1 MAMTRRAFAI
11 QRLLWLLALAPLLA
25 CSAPSETETVT
36 EPASAPEAAP
46 KAPVPKRTREPMAP
60 RRSNATLR
68 AGSGYFQYV
77 DETGRVRFASTL
89 DEVPERQRSTAGRI
103 SLEQPTARAQAP
115 RQVLSTSQPAT
126 NSKPKVVLY
135 TTESCPWCKR
145 AIAFFDK
152 TGQEYENKDVEHDD
166 DARDEYLKITNGNTG
181 VPVVVI
187 GDQWM
192 QGWNEVRA
200 EQMLAAV
207 KPQP

>member
-1 MAMTRRAFAI
+1 MSRRAFAI
-11 QRLLWLLALAPLLA
+11 HRLLWLLAVAPLLA
-25 CSAPSETETVT
+25 CSPPSETETVT
-36 EPASAPEAAP
+36 EPASAPAATPP
-46 KAPVPKRTREPMAP
+46 KAPAPQRTREPLAP
-60 RRSNATLR
+60 KRSKNTLR

-77 DETGRVRFASTL
+77 DETGRVRFANTL

-103 SLEQPTARAQAP
+103 SVDRPTPTARAQAP
-115 RQVLSTSQPAT
+115 RQVLSASGAAIHR
-126 NSKPKVVLY
+126 SAKVVLY

-152 TGQEYENKDVEHDD
+152 VGQDYENKDVERDE

-181 VPVVVI
+181 VPVIVI

-207 KPQP
+207 K